1 MDRMEHEN
9 KLDAQLNA
17 QLNKMFAEYRMA
29 CPDPEP
35 SADFMPGMWK
45 RIEARR
51 AATVSVFKHWAQVCV
66 MATVALT
73 VLIGVV
79 LIPRFQNDPASG
91 SSYVEALMSEHSS
104 DYIQMLAGGP
114 R

>member
-1 MDRMEHEN
+1 MDRMDSKH
-9 KLDAQLNA
+9 DAQLNA
-17 QLNKMFAEYRMA
+17 MFAEYRMA

-51 AATVSVFKHWAQVCV
+51 NQTVSVFRHWAQACV
-66 MATVALT
+66 VATVALT
-73 VLIGVV
+73 LLIGVV
-79 LIPRFQNDPASG
+79 LIPKFQENATSS
-91 SSYVEALMSEHSS
+91 SSYLEALSAEHSS
-104 DYIQMLAGGP
+104 DYIQLLAGGV

>member
-1 MDRMEHEN
+1 MDRMHHQGD
-9 KLDAQLNA
+9 KLDAL
-17 QLNKMFAEYRMA
+17 FAEYRMA

-35 SADFMPGMWK
+35 SADFMPSMWK

-51 AATVSVFKHWAQVCV
+51 VATVSVFRHWAQACV

-73 VLIGVV
+73 LLIGAV
-79 LIPRFQNDPASG
+79 LIPRFQSDPASNA
-91 SSYVEALMSEHSS
+91 SYVEALVSEHSAE
-104 DYIQMLAGGP
+104 YLQMLAGGV

>member
-1 MDRMEHEN
+1 MDRMHDQRDD
-9 KLDAQLNA
+9 KIDAQLSA
-17 QLNKMFAEYRMA
+17 MFAEYRMA

-51 AATVSVFKHWAQVCV
+51 VATVSVFKHWAQVCV

-73 VLIGVV
+73 LLIGAV
-79 LIPRFQNDPASG
+79 LIPKLQENSASS
-91 SSYVEALMSEHSS
+91 SSYLEALTAEHSA
-104 DYIQMLAGGP
+104 DYVRMLAGGP

>member
-1 MDRMEHEN
+1 MDRMQHQGDN
-9 KLDAQLNA
+9 QGDKLDAL
-17 QLNKMFAEYRMA
+17 FAEYRMA

-35 SADFMPGMWK
+35 SADFMPSMWK

-51 AATVSVFKHWAQVCV
+51 LATVSVFRHWAQVCV

-73 VLIGVV
+73 LLIGAV
-79 LIPRFQNDPASG
+79 LIPRLQDNAASS
-91 SSYVEALMSEHSS
+91 SSYLEALSAEHSG
-104 DYIQMLAGGP
+104 DYIHMLAGGP

>member
-1 MDRMEHEN
+1 MDRMEN
-9 KLDAQLNA
+9 KLDAL
-17 QLNKMFAEYRMA
+17 FAEYRTA
-29 CPDPEP
+29 CLDPEP

-51 AATVSVFKHWAQVCV
+51 IATVSVFRHWAQACV

-73 VLIGVV
+73 LLIGAV
-79 LIPRFQNDPASG
+79 LIPRLQSDPAANA
-91 SSYVEALMSEHSS
+91 SYVEALVSEHSS
-104 DYIQMLAGGP
+104 DYIQMLAGGV

>member
-1 MDRMEHEN
+1 
-9 KLDAQLNA
+9 
-17 QLNKMFAEYRMA
+17 MA

-35 SADFMPGMWK
+35 SADFMPAMWR

-51 AATVSVFKHWAQVCV
+51 VQTVSVFKHWAQICV

-73 VLIGVV
+73 LLIGVV
-79 LIPRFQNDPASG
+79 LIPKMQDNSASG
-91 SSYVEALMSEHSS
+91 SSYVEALMAEHSA
-104 DYIQMLAGGP
+104 DYIHMLAGGP

>member
-1 MDRMEHEN
+1 MDRMHQGDE
-9 KLDAQLNA
+9 KLDAV
-17 QLNKMFAEYRMA
+17 FAAYRMA

-51 AATVSVFKHWAQVCV
+51 VATVSVFKHWAQICV

-73 VLIGVV
+73 LLIGAV
-79 LIPRFQNDPASG
+79 LIPKFQENAASS
-91 SSYVEALMSEHSS
+91 SSYLEALSAEHSA
-104 DYIQMLAGGP
+104 DYIHMLAGGS

>member
-1 MDRMEHEN
+1 MDRMHDQSD
-9 KLDAQLNA
+9 KLDAL
-17 QLNKMFAEYRMA
+17 FAEYRA
-29 CPDPEP
+29 ISPDPEP
-35 SADFMPGMWK
+35 SADFMPAMWK

-51 AATVSVFKHWAQVCV
+51 VATVSLFRHWAQICV

-73 VLIGVV
+73 VLIGAV
-79 LIPRFQNDPASG
+79 LIPKFEQAPASS
-91 SSYVEALMSEHSS
+91 SSYIEALSAEHSS

>member
-1 MDRMEHEN
+1 MDRMES
-9 KLDAQLNA
+9 KLDAL
-17 QLNKMFAEYRMA
+17 FAEYRSA

-35 SADFMPGMWK
+35 SADFMPSMWR

-51 AATVSVFKHWAQVCV
+51 TATVSVFRHWAQACV

-73 VLIGVV
+73 LLIGVV
-79 LIPRFQNDPASG
+79 LIPKLQENAASN
-91 SSYVEALMSEHSS
+91 SSYLDALSAEHSA
-104 DYIQMLAGGP
+104 DYVHMLAGGP

>member
-1 MDRMEHEN
+1 MDRMQDQRDD
-9 KLDAQLNA
+9 KLDAL
-17 QLNKMFAEYRMA
+17 FTEYRMA

-51 AATVSVFKHWAQVCV
+51 VATVSVFKHWAQVCV

-73 VLIGVV
+73 LLIGAV
-79 LIPRFQNDPASG
+79 LIPKFQDDQAAN
-91 SSYVEALMSEHSS
+91 SSYVEALAAEHHSS
-104 DYIQMLAGGP
+104 DYIRMLSGGV

>member
-1 MDRMEHEN
+1 MDRMEN
-9 KLDAQLNA
+9 KLDAL
-17 QLNKMFAEYRMA
+17 FAEYRMA

-35 SADFMPGMWK
+35 SADFMPGLWK

-51 AATVSVFKHWAQVCV
+51 VATVSVFRHWAQVCV

-73 VLIGVV
+73 LLIGAV
-79 LIPRFQNDPASG
+79 LIPKLQENSAS
-91 SSYVEALMSEHSS
+91 STSYLEALSAEHSS
-104 DYIQMLAGGP
+104 DYIHMLAGGS

>member
-1 MDRMEHEN
+1 MDRMEE
-9 KLDAQLNA
+9 KLDAL
-17 QLNKMFAEYRMA
+17 FAEYRSA

-35 SADFMPGMWK
+35 GADFMPGLWR

-51 AATVSVFKHWAQVCV
+51 TATVSVFKHWAQVCV

-73 VLIGVV
+73 LLIGAV
-79 LIPRFQNDPASG
+79 LIPRVQENSKPS
-91 SSYVEALMSEHSS
+91 SSYLEALSAEHSA
-104 DYIQMLAGGP
+104 DYIHMLAGGP

>member
-1 MDRMEHEN
+1 MDRMRN
-9 KLDAQLNA
+9 QGDDQLDAL
-17 QLNKMFAEYRMA
+17 FAEYRMA

-51 AATVSVFKHWAQVCV
+51 IATVSVFKHWAQVCV

-79 LIPRFQNDPASG
+79 LIPKFQENSASS
-91 SSYVEALMSEHSS
+91 SSYVEALMAEHST
-104 DYIQMLAGGP
+104 DYIHMLAGGS

>member
-1 MDRMEHEN
+1 MDRMDD
-9 KLDAQLNA
+9 KLDTL
-17 QLNKMFAEYRMA
+17 FAEYRMA

-35 SADFMPGMWK
+35 SADFMPSMWK

-51 AATVSVFKHWAQVCV
+51 VATVSVFRHWAQVCV

-73 VLIGVV
+73 LLIGAV
-79 LIPRFQNDPASG
+79 LIPKFQSDPASNA
-91 SSYVEALMSEHSS
+91 SYVEALVSEHSS
-104 DYIQMLAGGP
+104 DYVQMLAGGV

>member
-1 MDRMEHEN
+1 MDRMQHLGN
-9 KLDAQLNA
+9 DKLDAL
-17 QLNKMFAEYRMA
+17 FVEYRAA

-51 AATVSVFKHWAQVCV
+51 VTTVSVFRHWAQACV

-73 VLIGVV
+73 ILIGAV
-79 LIPRFQNDPASG
+79 LIPKLQDRAASNA
-91 SSYVEALMSEHSS
+91 SYIEALAAEHSA
-104 DYIQMLAGGP
+104 DY
-114 R
+114 

>member
-1 MDRMEHEN
+1 MDRMQHDGD
-9 KLDAQLNA
+9 KLDAL
-17 QLNKMFAEYRMA
+17 FAEYRMA

-51 AATVSVFKHWAQVCV
+51 VSTISVFRHWAQACV

-79 LIPRFQNDPASG
+79 LIPKLQDRSPST
-91 SSYVEALMSEHSS
+91 SYLEALSAEHSA
-104 DYIQMLAGGP
+104 DYIHMLAGGS

>member
-1 MDRMEHEN
+1 MDRMDSN
-9 KLDAQLNA
+9 LDAQLNA
-17 QLNKMFAEYRMA
+17 MFAEYRMA

-51 AATVSVFKHWAQVCV
+51 VATVSVFKHWAQICV

-73 VLIGVV
+73 LLIGAV
-79 LIPRFQNDPASG
+79 LIPRLQENSG
-91 SSYVEALMSEHSS
+91 SSSYLEALSAEHSA
-104 DYIQMLAGGP
+104 DYVHMLAGGP

>member
-1 MDRMEHEN
+1 MDRMHHQEDR
-9 KLDAQLNA
+9 LDAL
-17 QLNKMFAEYRMA
+17 FAEYRMA

-35 SADFMPGMWK
+35 SADFMPAMWR

-51 AATVSVFKHWAQVCV
+51 VATVSVFRHWAQVCV

-73 VLIGVV
+73 ILIGAV
-79 LIPRFQNDPASG
+79 LIPKFQTDPASNA
-91 SSYVEALMSEHSS
+91 SYVEALVSEHSS
-104 DYIQMLAGGP
+104 EYIQMLAGGV

>member
-1 MDRMEHEN
+1 MDRMQQGDR
-9 KLDAQLNA
+9 KLDA
-17 QLNKMFAEYRMA
+17 MFAEYRSA

-35 SADFMPGMWK
+35 SADFMPSMWK

-51 AATVSVFKHWAQVCV
+51 NQTVSVFRHWAQACV
-66 MATVALT
+66 LATVALT

-79 LIPRFQNDPASG
+79 LIPKFQDNAASG
-91 SSYVEALMSEHSS
+91 SSYLEALSAEHSA
-104 DYIQMLAGGP
+104 DYIHMLAGGP

>member
-1 MDRMEHEN
+1 MDRMEH

-17 QLNKMFAEYRMA
+17 MFAEYRTA

-51 AATVSVFKHWAQVCV
+51 VATVSVFRHWAQACV
-66 MATVALT
+66 LATVALT
-73 VLIGVV
+73 LLIGAV
-79 LIPRFQNDPASG
+79 LIPRLQSDPAANA
-91 SSYVEALMSEHSS
+91 SYVEALVSEHSS
-104 DYIQMLAGGP
+104 DYIQMLAGGV

>member
-1 MDRMEHEN
+1 MDRMHDQGE
-9 KLDAQLNA
+9 KLDAL
-17 QLNKMFAEYRMA
+17 FAEYRMA

-35 SADFMPGMWK
+35 SVDFMPSMWK

-51 AATVSVFKHWAQVCV
+51 VATVSVFRHWAQVCV

-73 VLIGVV
+73 LLIGAV
-79 LIPRFQNDPASG
+79 LIPRLQENSG
-91 SSYVEALMSEHSS
+91 SSPSYLEALSAEHSG
-104 DYIQMLAGGP
+104 DYIHMLAGGP

>member
-1 MDRMEHEN
+1 MDRMDD
-9 KLDAQLNA
+9 KLDAL
-17 QLNKMFAEYRMA
+17 FAEYRMA

-51 AATVSVFKHWAQVCV
+51 VATVSVFRHWAQVCV

-73 VLIGVV
+73 LLIGAV
-79 LIPRFQNDPASG
+79 LIPKF
-91 SSYVEALMSEHSS
+91 
-104 DYIQMLAGGP
+104 
-114 R
+114 

>member
-1 MDRMEHEN
+1 MERMN
-9 KLDAQLNA
+9 QQGDKLDAL
-17 QLNKMFAEYRMA
+17 FSEYRMA

-35 SADFMPGMWK
+35 SADFMPSMWK

-51 AATVSVFKHWAQVCV
+51 VATVSVFRHWAQACV

-73 VLIGVV
+73 LLIGAV
-79 LIPRFQNDPASG
+79 LIPKFQENAANSP
-91 SSYVEALMSEHSS
+91 SYLEALAAEHSS
-104 DYIQMLAGGP
+104 DYIHMLAGGS

>member
-1 MDRMEHEN
+1 MDRMQQDD
-9 KLDAQLNA
+9 KLDAL
-17 QLNKMFAEYRMA
+17 FAEFRMA

-51 AATVSVFKHWAQVCV
+51 VATVSVFKHWAQICV
-66 MATVALT
+66 MATLALT
-73 VLIGVV
+73 VLIGAV
-79 LIPRFQNDPASG
+79 LIPKFQDSSTAS
-91 SSYVEALMSEHSS
+91 SPSYLEALSAEHSA
-104 DYIQMLAGGP
+104 DYIHMLAGGP